1 MRSRVQILSP
11 QHFFSTNVSLILL
24 TIINTYL
31 LGREAKITIFP
42 GQLYRIFDLFESISI
57 WADSGNRTRVFS
69 LAKRNFTIRPYPH
82 FFVLD
87 TQYVPTYM
95 IYNRILFVQCRDTY
109 SLRNDSN
116 YFFNCILFIQEV

>member
-1 MRSRVQILSP
+1 ML
-11 QHFFSTNVSLILL
+11 FMKLNK
-24 TIINTYL
+24 IINSK
-31 LGREAKITIFP
+31 KIT
-42 GQLYRIFDLFESISI
+42 LSLDRS
-57 WADSGNRTRVFS
+57 WADSGNRTRIFS

>member
-1 MRSRVQILSP
+1 MLFMKLNNKKIVIK
-11 QHFFSTNVSLILL
+11 LL
-24 TIINTYL
+24 YL
-31 LGREAKITIFP
+31 G
-42 GQLYRIFDLFESISI
+42 S
-57 WADSGNRTRVFS
+57 WADSGNRTRIFS

-116 YFFNCILFIQEV
+116 YFFNYILFIQEV